1 MKIITLSV
9 TTDGS
14 GDGNTTHTEHVQGY
28 LYAVQL
34 IDGSF
39 ADGVD
44 VTLACLNTELTY
56 NLFVKA
62 NFNTDQMAYPR
73 TLQHL
78 DTDGTNLT
86 THCEPIVFGK
96 PKVTIAQGGDTKT
109 GSVRLFVR
117 DWD

>member
-1 MKIITLSV
+1 MKIINISV
-9 TTDGS
+9 TTDTA
-14 GDGNTTHTEHVQGY
+14 GDGTTTHGDLVQGY

-34 IDGSF
+34 VDGDF

-44 VTLACLNTELTY
+44 VTLACVNNDLTY
-56 NLFVKA
+56 NLLVKA
-62 NFNTDQMAYPR
+62 DFNSDQMAYPR

-78 DTDGTNLT
+78 DSSGAALT
-86 THCEPIVFGK
+86 THCEPIVTGK
-96 PKVTIAQGGDTKT
+96 PRVTIAQGGAVKT